1 MRAERIMKNCV
12 QEDKK
17 KKIEFKNSRSVDLIS
32 RLEFG
37 TNSQTAVR
45 LKSQS

>member
-1 MRAERIMKNCV
+1 MKKCV
-12 QEDKK
+12 QGDKK
-17 KKIEFKNSRSVDLIS
+17 FCFEFKNSRSVDLIS

-37 TNSQTAVR
+37 TDSQTAVR